1 MPPDIGGV
9 HASTM
14 PRRPMCAARHR
25 MKIGVMHITRQYP
38 RFGRLLAALATS
50 QLGDWLYNLAL
61 LAYVQQRTHSAA
73 WLGIT
78 TGARIAPLVLGG
90 PVGGLIADRFDRR
103 RLMFASDLLR
113 AGIMGVLGLVALA
126 GLPVALVPV
135 LAAAATL
142 AGVVYPPSVAAVTP
156 RLVDGDHLAAANA
169 VRGMITPACVTAGP
183 ALGAVLLLIGP
194 PAVAF
199 AVNAGTFFVSGLLIA
214 SIPAGPEFARA
225 PKPDGAA
232 AATDSAIDGIRT
244 LLRELRQGAQ
254 ALRAAPEAGW
264 MVSADT
270 AASLV
275 YGAQTVLLL
284 LVAGR
289 LGLGADGYGYL
300 LAAQGAGGIAGATL
314 AGRLGRAAGARA
326 TLAAALAMVALPLPI
341 LAVTTSVG
349 VALAVGVVGGAGAL
363 IVEVVADTRLQ
374 QTLDEARL
382 GCAYGFAFA
391 ASVGGI
397 AVGGAIA
404 PVLVALA
411 GLDGA
416 LCLIA
421 AAVLALA
428 LLIALRGARRHVPA
442 DDRTSVPGAA
452 VAKA

>member
-1 MPPDIGGV
+1 MSDVHPARPDEDL
-9 HASTM
+9 
-14 PRRPMCAARHR
+14 R
-25 MKIGVMHITRQYP
+25 MHIARQHP

-61 LAYVQQRTHSAA
+61 LAYVQQRTHSTA
-73 WLGIT
+73 WLGVT
-78 TGARIAPLVLGG
+78 TAARIAPLVLGG
-90 PVGGLIADRFDRR
+90 PIGGLIADRFDRR
-103 RLMFASDLLR
+103 RLMFASDALR
-113 AGIMGVLGLVALA
+113 AGIMGTLVLVALA

-142 AGVVYPPSVAAVTP
+142 GGVVYPPSVAAVTP
-156 RLVDGDHLAAANA
+156 RLVDGDQLAAANA
-169 VRGMITPACVTAGP
+169 ARGTITPACVAAGP

-199 AVNAGTFFVSGLLIA
+199 AINAGTFLVSGLLIA

-225 PKPDGAA
+225 PRPDGGDAA
-232 AATDSAIDGIRT
+232 RDSAITAIRA
-244 LLRELRQGAQ
+244 LGRELGHGAQ

-314 AGRLGRAAGARA
+314 AGRLGHAAATRS

-374 QTLDEARL
+374 QTLDESRL

-391 ASVGGI
+391 ASLGGI
-397 AVGGAIA
+397 AAGGLIA

-411 GLDGA
+411 GLGGA

-421 AAVLALA
+421 VAVLALA
-428 LLIALRGARRHVPA
+428 SAIALGGARQRMSA
-442 DDRTSVPGAA
+442 DGAA
-452 VAKA
+452 GSAGAAGAGAAAVKA

>member
-1 MPPDIGGV
+1 
-9 HASTM
+9 
-14 PRRPMCAARHR
+14 MCNGPLVVN
-25 MKIGVMHITRQYP
+25 IVGMHITRQYP

-50 QLGDWLYNLAL
+50 QLGDWLYNLSL
-61 LAYVQQRTHSAA
+61 LAYVQQRTHSTA

-78 TGARIAPLVLGG
+78 TAARIGPLVVGG
-90 PVGGLIADRFDRR
+90 PIGGLIADRFDRR
-103 RLMFASDLLR
+103 RLMFASDVLR
-113 AGIMGVLGLVALA
+113 AGIMGALVLVALA

-156 RLVDGDHLAAANA
+156 RLVESDRLAAANA
-169 VRGMITPACVTAGP
+169 ARGMITPVCVTAGP

-199 AVNAGTFFVSGLLIA
+199 AINAATFVVSGLLIA
-214 SIPAGPEFARA
+214 SIPAGPEFVPA
-225 PKPDGAA
+225 PRPADGEGDAA
-232 AATDSAIDGIRT
+232 DSATDRIHAIVT
-244 LLRELRQGAQ
+244 ELHQGVQ

-300 LAAQGAGGIAGATL
+300 LAAQGAGGIAGAAL
-314 AGRLGRAAGARA
+314 AGRLGRAAGASA
-326 TLAAALAMVALPLPI
+326 TLAAALVMVALPLPI

-374 QTLDEARL
+374 QTLDESRL

-391 ASVGGI
+391 ASIGGI
-397 AVGGAIA
+397 AVGGVIA
-404 PVLVALA
+404 PVLVAIA

-428 LLIALRGARRHVPA
+428 SLVWLRGARPGVSA
-442 DDRTSVPGAA
+442 DDAAGVAGAA

>member
-1 MPPDIGGV
+1 
-9 HASTM
+9 
-14 PRRPMCAARHR
+14 MCGRADAAT
-25 MKIGVMHITRQYP
+25 ISAMHITRQYP

-61 LAYVQQRTHSAA
+61 LAYVQQRTHSTV
-73 WLGIT
+73 WLGVT
-78 TGARIAPLVLGG
+78 TAARIGPLVLGG

-103 RLMFASDLLR
+103 RLMFASDVLR
-113 AGIMGVLGLVALA
+113 AAIMVALALVALA

-135 LAAAATL
+135 LAAAATV

-156 RLVDGDHLAAANA
+156 RLVDGAQLAAANA
-169 VRGMITPACVTAGP
+169 ARGTITPACVAAGP

-199 AVNAGTFFVSGLLIA
+199 AVNAGTFVVSALLIA

-225 PKPDGAA
+225 PRPDAAGAA
-232 AATDSAIDGIRT
+232 GDSAIDGVRT
-244 LLRELRQGAQ
+244 LVRELGHGAR
-254 ALRAAPEAGW
+254 ALRSAPEAGW

-314 AGRLGRAAGARA
+314 AGRLGRAASARL
-326 TLAAALAMVALPLPI
+326 TLAAALALVAVPLPI
-341 LAVTTSVG
+341 LAVTTSIG
-349 VALAVGVVGGAGAL
+349 VALGVGVVGGAGAL

-374 QTLDEARL
+374 QTLDESRL

-391 ASVGGI
+391 VSVGGI
-397 AVGGAIA
+397 AIGGVIA

-428 LLIALRGARRHVPA
+428 SAIALRGARRHV
-442 DDRTSVPGAA
+442 SVDGTPVVIAAGMQPSSAAGAA

>member
-1 MPPDIGGV
+1 
-9 HASTM
+9 
-14 PRRPMCAARHR
+14 MCARLGQTN
-25 MKIGVMHITRQYP
+25 IGAMHITRQYP

-61 LAYVQQRTHSAA
+61 LAYVQQRTHSTA
-73 WLGIT
+73 WLGIIT
-78 TGARIAPLVLGG
+78 AARIAPLVLGA
-90 PVGGLIADRFDRR
+90 PIGGLIADRCDRR
-103 RLMFASDLLR
+103 GLMFASDVLR
-113 AGIMGVLGLVALA
+113 AGIMGTLVFVALA
-126 GLPVALVPV
+126 GLPVALVPI

-156 RLVDGDHLAAANA
+156 RLVDGDQLGAANA
-169 VRGMITPACVTAGP
+169 ARGAIAPACVAAGP

-199 AVNAGTFFVSGLLIA
+199 AINAGTFVISGLLIA
-214 SIPAGPEFARA
+214 SIPDGPEFARV
-225 PKPDGAA
+225 PRPDGGDP
-232 AATDSAIDGIRT
+232 ATDSAVNGVRG
-244 LLRELRQGAQ
+244 LLRELRHGAQ

-289 LGLGADGYGYL
+289 LGLGAGGYGYL

-314 AGRLGRAAGARA
+314 AGRLGRAAAARL
-326 TLAAALAMVALPLPI
+326 TLAAGLVMVALPLPV

-374 QTLDEARL
+374 RTLDESRL

-391 ASVGGI
+391 ASLGGI
-397 AVGGAIA
+397 AVGGLIT

-411 GLDGA
+411 GLSGA
-416 LCLIA
+416 LCLIGA
-421 AAVLALA
+421 MVLALA
-428 LLIALRGARRHVPA
+428 SLIALRGVRRPMPVDGA
-442 DDRTSVPGAA
+442 AGVAGPGAA